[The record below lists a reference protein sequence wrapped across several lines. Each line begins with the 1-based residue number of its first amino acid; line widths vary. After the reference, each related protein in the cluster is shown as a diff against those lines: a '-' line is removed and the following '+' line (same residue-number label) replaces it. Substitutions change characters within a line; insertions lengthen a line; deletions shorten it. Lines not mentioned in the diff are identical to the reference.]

1 MFITR
6 SLYRS
11 CFLATLS
18 VSVLCVSPLQAAG
31 TKKWVD
37 EQGQVHYGDRVPT
50 EYLRGEHSV
59 INDQGIEVRKN
70 AAMKTEAERAREAEL
85 QKRKQ
90 AEQRKRLI
98 EARKQAL
105 RDRVLT
111 DTFTTE
117 NDLIIA
123 RDARVEA
130 VDSQISLTKTLIA
143 HDEQRLSDVK
153 QRIKSIEDSGRE
165 APQNLHKEVHSVSR
179 QLENHYAFIEDRNN
193 ERENIIKSFDEDI
206 KRFRELM
213 QEKNATSKP

>member
-1 MFITR
+1 MSITR
-6 SLYRS
+6 TLYHS
-11 CFLATLS
+11 CFIASLS

-37 EQGQVHYGDRVPT
+37 EQGQVHYGDRIPP

-59 INDQGIEVRKN
+59 INEQGIEVRKH
-70 AAMKTEAERAREAEL
+70 AAMKTEAELKREAEL

-90 AEQRKRLI
+90 SEERKRLV

-130 VDSQISLTKTLIA
+130 VDSQISLTRTLIE
-143 HDEQRLSDVK
+143 HDRQRLKDVES
-153 QRIKSIEDSGRE
+153 RIKSIEASGRE
-165 APQNLHKEVHSVSR
+165 APKNLHKEVISLNR
-179 QLENHYAFIEDRNN
+179 QLENNEKFIEDRRA
-193 ERENIIKSFDEDI
+193 ERQKIIDSFAADI

-213 QEKNATSKP
+213 QD

>member
-1 MFITR
+1 MSITR
-6 SLYRS
+6 ALYHS
-11 CFLATLS
+11 CFIASLT

-37 EQGQVHYGDRVPT
+37 EQGQIHYGDRIPP

-59 INDQGIEVRKN
+59 INEQGIEVRKN
-70 AAMKTEAERAREAEL
+70 QAMKTEAELSKEAEL
-85 QKRKQ
+85 QRQKQ
-90 AEQRKRLI
+90 AEERKRLI

-130 VDSQISLTKTLIA
+130 VDSQISLTKTLIE
-143 HDEQRLSDVK
+143 HDQQRLNDV
-153 QRIKSIEDSGRE
+153 QNRIKSIEASGRE
-165 APQNLHKEVHSVSR
+165 APENLHKEVKSLSR
-179 QLENHYAFIEDRNN
+179 QLENNDRFIEDRKK
-193 ERENIIKSFDEDI
+193 ERQKIIDSFDADI

-213 QEKNATSKP
+213 QD